1 MGFSPL
7 VVKSSMTSFENRT
20 EFIQSRTS
28 AKEKSLHFLAICSP
42 IFLKFGGSAAKCFR
56 KISELWLPYEINLP
70 EPVRQCPC

>member
-56 KISELWLPYEINLP
+56 KI
-70 EPVRQCPC
+70 